1 MAFEGC
7 ERIIDT
13 KMYSKY
19 ILQLQLQITNIYGKL
34 H

>member
-1 MAFEGC
+1 MSFEGC

-19 ILQLQLQITNIYGKL
+19 ILQLQLQITNI
-34 H
+34 